1 MQMRHTNPIRCGERE
16 RGLSAAGGR
25 ARTVVEDAEDV
36 GERLVRH
43 GLAVRDRVPRP
54 RDLVPPEAIGAVAGD
69 AAVLEGAPVARKVR
83 WPKRYKLAHAL
94 PWEYSYKG
102 LRLAQL
108 LGQLG
113 VFLTRLLQVAHSCG
127 HTAVVALALGV
138 KVIPSPPCIFH

>member
-1 MQMRHTNPIRCGERE
+1 VSGWSKIYQ
-16 RGLSAAGGR
+16 L
-25 ARTVVEDAEDV
+25 AR
-36 GERLVRH
+36 
-43 GLAVRDRVPRP
+43 
-54 RDLVPPEAIGAVAGD
+54 
-69 AAVLEGAPVARKVR
+69 
-83 WPKRYKLAHAL
+83 AL